1 MLWDNTRI
9 VLDFSSMAFQ
19 EKYSKDCNLSKR
31 LVCLGWSLYTHLSKF
46 TKFFTILVV
55 NTCMTYY
62 ELFLWDFSE
71 RTVGKESCNTRFTFT
86 ILKWHPNEWKN
97 LHMRTLSW
105 QLGPIK
111 IHLGCMQVSINHL
124 RYGIFFF
131 FAVPRQALW
140 IPIAY
145 HNDSMEILF
154 CTGSF
159 LSCFTIANF
168 HLFWAN
174 PRVRSTPR
182 ALPSLIPIKI
192 SWGKGTCIWIVLSQT
207 WVSCI

>member
-19 EKYSKDCNLSKR
+19 EKYSKDCSLSKR

-46 TKFFTILVV
+46 TKSGI
-55 NTCMTYY
+55 
-62 ELFLWDFSE
+62 FLSNWIFHHFGCKYLYDLLWVISLGLLRENSRKRVMQHSFY
-71 RTVGKESCNTRFTFT
+71 FHY
-86 ILKWHPNEWKN
+86 LKWHPNEWKN

-111 IHLGCMQVSINHL
+111 IHLGCMWVSINHL
-124 RYGIFFF
+124 CYGIFSF
-131 FAVPRQALW
+131 FAVPRQALS

-145 HNDSMEILF
+145 HNDSMEILCNHPI

-159 LSCFTIANF
+159 LNCFTIANF
-168 HLFWAN
+168 HLF
-174 PRVRSTPR
+174 
-182 ALPSLIPIKI
+182 L
-192 SWGKGTCIWIVLSQT
+192 GKPKGQKHT
-207 WVSCI
+207 